1 MNKKVSIGATISLIA
16 IAAAITCILT
26 LTFSQD
32 LFNSKVN
39 VKERTEINKKI
50 EEIDNYSRAN
60 FLGEINEEKLL
71 SEIADGYMK
80 GLGDKYAEYYS
91 TDEYQ
96 NIKRSDA
103 GTVIGIGVGVE
114 KDESGYLLIAEVKE
128 GSPAAEVGLLVGDFI
143 VAVNDVDVLASGSAA
158 AQSSIGGEEG
168 SAVKLTIRREGSDQ
182 HFQIARRKM
191 DIITVNSRMLE
202 NSTGYIQI
210 TTFDGK
216 TAAQFAAAMEK
227 LIADGAKALVFDVR
241 DNPGGELESLQAV
254 LCNLLPAGDMA
265 TATFKNGDKKVII
278 HTDGTH
284 DIALPM
290 AVLMNNN
297 TASAAELFAAI
308 LRDSGKAQ
316 LVGSNSYG
324 KGVMQY
330 TTALLDGSAI
340 KLTVATYD
348 TPKTPCYDGIGLK
361 PNFEV
366 AFTKDEKTSYME
378 LDALTDV
385 QLKKALEVLY
395 TG

>member
-50 EEIDNYSRAN
+50 EEIDNYTRAN
-60 FLGEINEEKLL
+60 FLGEINEEALL
-71 SEIADGYMK
+71 SEISDGYIK
-80 GLGDKYAEYYS
+80 GLGDKYGEYY
-91 TDEYQ
+91 TTEEYQ
-96 NIKRSDA
+96 TIKRSDA
-103 GTVIGIGVGVE
+103 GMIIGIGVSCE
-114 KDESGYLLIAEVKE
+114 EDESGYILVTEVKE
-128 GSPAAEVGLLVGDFI
+128 NSPAKEVGLLVGDFI
-143 VAVNDVDVLASGSAA
+143 VAVNDADVLATGYTGAVASVAGD
-158 AQSSIGGEEG
+158 EG
-168 SAVKLTIRREGSDQ
+168 STVKLTIRREGVDQ
-182 HFQIARRKM
+182 QFQLVRRKM
-191 DIITVNSRMLE
+191 DIVTVNSRMLE

-216 TAAQFAAAMEK
+216 TPEQFSSALEK

-241 DNPGGELESLQAV
+241 DNSGGILDSLQGV
-254 LCNLLPAGDMA
+254 LSNLLPAGDLA
-265 TATFKNGDKKVII
+265 TATFKNGDKKVIV
-278 HTDGTH
+278 HTDGSH
-284 DIALPM
+284 DIVLPM

-316 LVGSNSYG
+316 LIGTNSYG

-330 TTALLDGSAI
+330 TTPLLDGSAI
-340 KLTVATYD
+340 KLTVATYE

-366 AFTKDEKTSYME
+366 TFVKGEDESYME
-378 LDALTDV
+378 LDALTDP